1 VPARHNVP
9 DPEPG
14 VYNERTALAWQ
25 RTALS
30 LLAGSAVV
38 ARLAFDDLGLLA
50 VVGFLV
56 SLPLVAW
63 VMWES
68 QGRYH
73 HSAGV
78 RMRSRPR
85 GGRAPTALATVAVV
99 VALTELA
106 SILAAR

>member
-1 VPARHNVP
+1 MSTRQTVP
-9 DPEPG
+9 DPESG

-30 LLAGSAVV
+30 LLGGAAVV
-38 ARLAFDDLGLLA
+38 ARLAFDDLGLMA

-56 SLPLVAW
+56 VLPLVAW

-73 HSAGV
+73 HHAGV
-78 RMRSRPR
+78 RLRARPR
-85 GGRAPTALATVAVV
+85 GGRAPAALAVVAVV

-106 SILAAR
+106 AMVAER

>member
-1 VPARHNVP
+1 MQTRWTVP

-38 ARLAFDDLGLLA
+38 ARLAFDALGLLA
-50 VVGFLV
+50 VLGFAV
-56 SLPLVAW
+56 SLPLVVW

-73 HSAGV
+73 HHAGV
-78 RMRSRPR
+78 RLRARPR
-85 GGRAPTALATVAVV
+85 GGRAPTALAVVVVV

-106 SILAAR
+106 AILAEH

>member
-1 VPARHNVP
+1 MP
-9 DPEPG
+9 DPDPG

-30 LLAGSAVV
+30 LLAGAAVV
-38 ARLAFDDLGLLA
+38 ARLAFDDLGLPA
-50 VVGFLV
+50 VIGFLV
-56 SLPLVAW
+56 VLPLVAW

-73 HSAGV
+73 QHAGV
-78 RMRSRPR
+78 RPRARPR
-85 GGRAPTALATVAVV
+85 GGRAPAALTVVAVV

-106 SILAAR
+106 ALLADR